1 LEGAAFLIGDWSLFL
16 VGDAFL
22 MGDAPLDE
30 PRDLFALKFLCG
42 ACSCCWRTGAG
53 LAGAGRA
60 GAGRAGAGRAGGGVG
75 RKAGA
80 AAWNAGAAGLI

>member
-60 GAGRAGAGRAGGGVG
+60 GAGRAGGGVG

-80 AAWNAGAAGLI
+80 AGLI